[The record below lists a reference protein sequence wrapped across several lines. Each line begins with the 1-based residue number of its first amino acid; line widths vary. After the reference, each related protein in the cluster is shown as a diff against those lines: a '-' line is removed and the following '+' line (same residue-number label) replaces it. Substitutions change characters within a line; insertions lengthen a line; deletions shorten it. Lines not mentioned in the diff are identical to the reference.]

1 MHEWI
6 KPIPTEQE
14 EYAARLNAR
23 AQSRSRGAE
32 ARDRALRRDDVAPA
46 RATDAAFSY
55 YAVPLS
61 PNIARTA
68 EGYLICKDAVIGRTG
83 KMQYMAGQ
91 LHSGQLL
98 DLGLGNRYQANDTV
112 DVWRDPEEVFAPGTL
127 ASFEGKPVT
136 DDHPRQFVDVKN
148 CADHNCGHVQNVR
161 AGSTPL
167 PGGDLPILGD
177 LHITDEALADD
188 ILAKRKRQLSCGYN
202 YHLAYDGARLSQ
214 VGITGNH
221 VAVVAKGR
229 AGDAARI
236 NDEAPNDYIARLND
250 RARRRASGELA

>member
-6 KPIPTEQE
+6 EPIPTPQE

-23 AQSRSRGAE
+23 ASSRGAE
-32 ARDRALRRDDVAPA
+32 ARDRALRWDDVAPA
-46 RATDAAFSY
+46 RAADAAFSY

-61 PNIARTA
+61 QNIARTS

-83 KMQYMAGQ
+83 KMQYMVGQ

-98 DLGLGNRYQANDTV
+98 DLGLGNRYKANDTV

-136 DDHPRQFVDVKN
+136 DNHPKEFVDVEN
-148 CADHNCGHVQNVR
+148 IGQHHCGHVQNVR
-161 AGSTPL
+161 AGTTPL
-167 PGGDLPILGD
+167 PTGDLPILAD
-177 LHITDEALADD
+177 LMITDSDLAGD
-188 ILAKRKRQLSCGYN
+188 IVARRKRQLSCGYN
-202 YHLAYDGARLSQ
+202 YHLAYEGARLSQ
-214 VGITGNH
+214 VNITGNH

-250 RARRRASGELA
+250 RARRRASGELI